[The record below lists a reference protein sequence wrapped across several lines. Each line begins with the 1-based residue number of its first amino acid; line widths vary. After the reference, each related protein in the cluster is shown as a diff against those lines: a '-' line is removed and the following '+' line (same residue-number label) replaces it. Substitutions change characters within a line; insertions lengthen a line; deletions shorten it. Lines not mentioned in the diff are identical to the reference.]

1 MVRKRNK
8 ERRKK
13 INTKQIS
20 SKEDFKKAQSALKKL
35 SFYKGVIDGIF
46 EEILLKPSMLGKSIK
61 FNTDSI
67 TFDLLEQLESAA
79 KNSNNKIVKEENI
92 VDTKT
97 TQSTIYNPEQ
107 RAAQEYL
114 NDFLVFIKSNPT
126 LFDIIE
132 ITEHICQ

>member
-1 MVRKRNK
+1 MVTKK
-8 ERRKK
+8 ETKKEEKK

-35 SFYKGVIDGIF
+35 GFYKGVIDGIF
-46 EEILLKPSMLGKSIK
+46 GRNSTKALNAWQEVSNLTL
-61 FNTDSI
+61 TDSI

-79 KNSNNKIVKEENI
+79 KNSNNKIIKEESI

-107 RAAQEYL
+107 RAAQ
-114 NDFLVFIKSNPT
+114 NT
-126 LFDIIE
+126 
-132 ITEHICQ
+132 